1 MLIFPGHWV
10 WFECAAGYAN
20 WPAIARVF
28 AYTPCIF
35 FIHKGIG
42 MFANLSQR
50 LTGIIGNLKRKGV
63 LTEADLDATLREVRV
78 ALLEAD
84 VALPVV
90 KQFTQSLREKAVG
103 AEVIKSVSPAQMIIK
118 LVHDHLT
125 ELLGGE
131 NTGLNLNTTPPA
143 VILMVGLQG
152 SGKTT
157 TSGKLA
163 LLLKQKQGK
172 RVMLASLDTQ
182 RPGAQLQLETLAG
195 QVSAVSLPIIAGQGP
210 LEITER
216 ALKASREAGADVL
229 ILDTAGRLHID
240 ESLMGELK
248 AVRDMAKP
256 IETLLVV
263 DSMTGQDAVKIAE
276 HFHGQIGVTGTV
288 LTRLDGDGRGGAAL
302 SMRTVTGQPIKFAGM
317 GEKLDQLE
325 PFHPERVASRILDM
339 GDVVSLVERAAET
352 IKQEDAEAM
361 AKRMAAGKFDF
372 NDLLNQLRQMEKM
385 GGIGGLMGMMPGMGK
400 IKDAMANANV
410 DERTI
415 KHQEA
420 IILSMTPKER
430 ANPKLI
436 AAKRKARIAAG
447 SGRSIQEVNKLLK
460 AQLQMEDMMKKMKKM
475 GGMGAMMKGM
485 MGAGGGLGG
494 LMGGGMPPFP
504 GKFPR

>member
-1 MLIFPGHWV
+1 
-10 WFECAAGYAN
+10 
-20 WPAIARVF
+20 
-28 AYTPCIF
+28 
-35 FIHKGIG
+35 
-42 MFANLSQR
+42 MFTNLSQR
-50 LTGIIGNLKRKGV
+50 LIGILGNLKRKGL
-63 LTEADLDATLREVRV
+63 LTEADLDTTLREVRV

-90 KQFTQSLREKAVG
+90 KQFTQSLKEKALG

-125 ELLGGE
+125 ELLGGQ
-131 NTGLNLNTTPPA
+131 NTELNLNVPAPA

-157 TSGKLA
+157 SSGKLA
-163 LLLKQKQGK
+163 LLLKKKQNK

-182 RPGAQLQLETLAG
+182 RPGAQLQLETLANQTG
-195 QVSAVSLPIIAGQGP
+195 TIGLPIIPGQDP
-210 LEITER
+210 IEITKR
-216 ALKASREAGADVL
+216 ALKAAREEGMDVL

-240 ESLMGELK
+240 EALMGELK
-248 AVRDMAKP
+248 AIRDLANP
-256 IETLLVV
+256 VETLLVA

-276 HFHGQIGVTGTV
+276 HFHQQIGVTGMI

-302 SMRTVTGQPIKFAGM
+302 SMRHVTGQPIKFAGM

-325 PFHPERVASRILDM
+325 PFHPERIAARILDM

-352 IKQEDAEAM
+352 IQMEDAEAM
-361 AKRMAAGKFDF
+361 AKRMSQGKFDF
-372 NDLLNQLRQMEKM
+372 NDLLKQLKQMEKM
-385 GGIGGLMGMMPGMGK
+385 GGMGSLMGMMPGMGK
-400 IKDAMANANV
+400 IKEQMAAANV
-410 DERTI
+410 DDKVI
-415 KHQEA
+415 KRQEA

-436 AAKRKARIAAG
+436 AARRKARIASG
-447 SGRSIQEVNKLLK
+447 SGVSIQEVNKLLK

-485 MGAGGGLGG
+485 MGGGGKG
-494 LMGGGMPPFP
+494 MMGGMPPFP
-504 GKFPR
+504 GGNFPRG